1 MRAFHN
7 DHPCGDCGRV
17 CAGERELTQHRR
29 TEHVKEFILERNEKR
44 KSGDFVCD
52 TCGKTFSDKSVLS
65 SHIKNRHKDIAC
77 DHCEEHFQVKTE
89 YHNHLRDQHAVSPV
103 SCHLCDYKTYDEA
116 SLKTH
121 VKTHLKRTLS
131 KPPAESTRTCGECGK
146 TFKTSSYIR
155 HVRRVHLKLAKTEEI
170 PCPIC
175 SKIFTRK
182 ETLSYHLN
190 VHSGAKPYKCFYC
203 EAAYQN
209 KSNRCNHMKKSHPD
223 LYQKQKQATITEESG
238 DQSVTMAFLQ

>member
-1 MRAFHN
+1 MRAFHY

-29 TEHVKEFILERNEKR
+29 TEHTKEFILERNEKR
-44 KSGDFVCD
+44 KSGSFVCD
-52 TCGKTFSDKSVLS
+52 TCGRTFINESLLS
-65 SHIKNRHKDIAC
+65 SHIKNLHKDIAC

-103 SCHLCDYKTYDEA
+103 SCHLCAYKTYDEG
-116 SLKTH
+116 SLKKH
-121 VKTHLKRTLS
+121 LKTHLKSTLS
-131 KPPAESTRTCGECGK
+131 KPQAESTQKCGECGK
-146 TFKTSSYIR
+146 TFNKTNFMR

-175 SKIFTRK
+175 SKILKSK
-182 ETLSYHLN
+182 EILSYHLN

-209 KSNRCNHMKKSHPD
+209 KSNRLNHMKKSHPD
-223 LYQKQKQATITEESG
+223 LYQKQKQAPITEEMPFV
-238 DQSVTMAFLQ
+238 Q